1 MNLLV
6 DLFLEVNN
14 RFYLQA
20 LLAALNES
28 KGKILDDDSVI
39 STLEKLKNEAA
50 EVGRKAA
57 ETDKVMAEVK
67 NIELNFEL
75 SEQINGWKYNL
86 SK

>member
-1 MNLLV
+1 MNRVLHIKLLLDFILKV
-6 DLFLEVNN
+6 D
-14 RFYLQA
+14 YQA

-57 ETDKVMAEVK
+57 ETNKVMGEVR
-67 NIELNFEL
+67 NWN
-75 SEQINGWKYNL
+75 
-86 SK
+86 

>member
-1 MNLLV
+1 MSLLLDSFVEV
-6 DLFLEVNN
+6 DNPV
-14 RFYLQA
+14 YLQA

-57 ETDKVMAEVK
+57 ETDKVMAEVRHL
-67 NIELNFEL
+67 E
-75 SEQINGWKYNL
+75 
-86 SK
+86 